1 MHEARGSNPLMPI
14 EIIIYKEI
22 ELIAVNLKEQILG
35 LLQLQE
41 IDTEIYTLKHEKEAK
56 PAEIKTLE
64 TAFEE
69 KKKQISELEKALLNL
84 YKLRKDNE
92 LELASKEESI
102 KKLQTQLYS
111 LKTNKEYQ
119 AMLSE
124 IDGAKADASMI
135 EDKILEAFTQTDKI
149 KAEAE
154 EEKLRLNEEEKALN
168 EQKKNI
174 ENRVKV
180 IDDRISQ
187 LDAQRK
193 QALSGIDKKI
203 LSQYERI
210 LKSRDG
216 LAIVEARDNSC
227 KGCNMHVP
235 AQVINLI
242 KMYQRIVTCEVCNR
256 MLCIKE

>member
-1 MHEARGSNPLMPI
+1 LT
-14 EIIIYKEI
+14 
-22 ELIAVNLKEQILG
+22 AVNLKEQILK

-41 IDTEIYTLKHEKEAK
+41 IDTEIYALTREKEAK

-64 TAFEE
+64 ADLEE
-69 KKKQISELEKALLNL
+69 KKKQMSELEKTLLNL
-84 YKLRKDNE
+84 HKVRKDSE
-92 LELASKEESI
+92 LELASKEESM

-111 LKTNKEYQ
+111 LKTNREYQ
-119 AMLSE
+119 AMLTE

-135 EDKILEAFTQTDKI
+135 EDKILEVFTQTDKV
-149 KAEAE
+149 KADVEKEKMRLKE
-154 EEKLRLNEEEKALN
+154 EEKTFN

-174 ENRVKV
+174 ENRVKE

-187 LDAQRK
+187 LDAHRR
-193 QALSGIDKKI
+193 QALIDIDKKI

-210 LKSRDG
+210 LNSRDG
-216 LAIVEARDNSC
+216 LAIVEVRDNSC

-242 KMYQRIVTCEVCNR
+242 KMYQRIVACEVCNR